1 MGKWP
6 LDQIS
11 MLTDIFSDTKQEHC
25 KEQFSQVERE
35 AAENSSQK
43 INRKRTNIKEICSD
57 VTDKEELP
65 SDYVVMDF
73 ETTGLM
79 EYDSRIIQVAA
90 YKYRDHIKTDEIVT
104 YVNPGESI
112 PENITELT
120 GIHDDDVKKAPEIDK
135 VLPKLIE
142 FINNEIIIGHNIS
155 FDLRFL
161 VYNAKKCSIQL
172 PHIEYIDTLKLS
184 RRYIGGAENYKLE
197 TLKEYLGIT
206 ASSHSADEDC
216 YVCGE
221 VYRRCALQAGAK

>member
-1 MGKWP
+1 MDKRP

-11 MLTDIFSDTKQEHC
+11 MLADIFSDIKQEPC
-25 KEQFSQVERE
+25 KEQVTQAERE
-35 AAENSSQK
+35 AAENSPQK
-43 INRKRTNIKEICSD
+43 INRKRTNIKGICSD
-57 VTDKEELP
+57 VTDKEDLP

-73 ETTGLM
+73 ETTGLR
-79 EYDSRIIQVAA
+79 EYDSRIIQAAA
-90 YKYRDHIKTDEIVT
+90 YKYRDHMKTDEMVT
-104 YVNPGESI
+104 YVNPGEPI

-120 GIHDDDVKKAPEIDK
+120 GIHDEDVKGAPGIDK

-142 FINNEIIIGHNIS
+142 FIKNEIIIGHNIA

-161 VYNAKKCSIQL
+161 VYNAEKCGIKL

-197 TLKEYLGIT
+197 TLKDHLGII

-221 VYRRCALQAGAK
+221 VYRRCALLARAK